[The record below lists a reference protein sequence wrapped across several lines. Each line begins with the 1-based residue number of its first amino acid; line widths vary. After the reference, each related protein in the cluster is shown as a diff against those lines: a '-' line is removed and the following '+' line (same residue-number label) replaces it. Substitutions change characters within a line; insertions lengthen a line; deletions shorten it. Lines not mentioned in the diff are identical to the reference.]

1 MSKEYNHSV
10 KYIKSLMIKA
20 ERILAYM
27 QMCRKY
33 ETQDEKVLPMI
44 DDHPMQLPTTDNN
57 ILPLQTSMKDF
68 QYLINFWRRLN
79 FAQIITKELRTEK
92 CQLLIQANYLR
103 KLMKRYLIDEK
114 SPM

>member
-1 MSKEYNHSV
+1 
-10 KYIKSLMIKA
+10 
-20 ERILAYM
+20 
-27 QMCRKY
+27 
-33 ETQDEKVLPMI
+33 
-44 DDHPMQLPTTDNN
+44 
-57 ILPLQTSMKDF
+57 MKDF

-103 KLMKRYLIDEK
+103 KLMKRYFIDET